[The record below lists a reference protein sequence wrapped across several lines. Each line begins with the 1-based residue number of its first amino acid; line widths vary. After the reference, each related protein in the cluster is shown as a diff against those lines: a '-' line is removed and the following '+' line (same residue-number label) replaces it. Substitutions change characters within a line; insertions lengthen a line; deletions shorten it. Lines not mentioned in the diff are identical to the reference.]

1 MLEAARAQ
9 ELRARE
15 MAVRE
20 LVRGAKWMVVVVG
33 ACGGCS
39 SWMRAAADRGDV
51 GSAVGCCV
59 ASFGWQRRWRWSFSS
74 GERPGVEAS
83 RVGEVRSGW
92 LAGPLRET
100 RGGGVSE
107 VGGESGRWQKGFG
120 QQRESRGEG
129 RKKKRKKKKKERK
142 KKKKKEKLF
151 FFFLNFENL
160 SYGETKIF
168 YFFF

>member
-1 MLEAARAQ
+1 
-9 ELRARE
+9 

-33 ACGGCS
+33 AGGGCS

-107 VGGESGRWQKGFG
+107 VGGASGRRAKGIRTTE
-120 QQRESRGEG
+120 REQGR
-129 RKKKRKKKKKERK
+129 RKKEKKKEEEER
-142 KKKKKEKLF
+142 KKEKEKEREIV
-151 FFFLNFENL
+151 FFFLYSL
-160 SYGETKIF
+160 KI
-168 YFFF
+168 